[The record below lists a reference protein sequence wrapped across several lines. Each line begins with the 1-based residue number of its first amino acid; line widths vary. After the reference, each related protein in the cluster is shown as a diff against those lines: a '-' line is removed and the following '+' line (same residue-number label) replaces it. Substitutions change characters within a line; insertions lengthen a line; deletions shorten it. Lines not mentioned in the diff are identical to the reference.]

1 MIMNSEKMMFLIEI
15 VINDR
20 YYEISKSKLQKSV
33 PSDISTLIYCQ
44 SIY

>member
-1 MIMNSEKMMFLIEI
+1 MNNEKMMFLIEI

-20 YYEISKSKLQKSV
+20 YYEISEGKLQKSV
-33 PSDISTLIYCQ
+33 PSDISTLIHCQ